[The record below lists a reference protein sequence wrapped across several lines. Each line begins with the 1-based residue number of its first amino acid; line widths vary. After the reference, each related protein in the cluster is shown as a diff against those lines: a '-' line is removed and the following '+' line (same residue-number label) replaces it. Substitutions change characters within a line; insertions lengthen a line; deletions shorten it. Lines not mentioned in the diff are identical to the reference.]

1 MKKQTVF
8 KIIAVLLPLILVL
21 LFETI
26 LRIVGYGN
34 DYKLFHRISIE
45 NKPDYLEMNKNIAGK
60 YFKDNGLRSDNQSD
74 LFLKTKTDSTF
85 RVFVQG
91 ASTVVGFPFYR
102 AGSFPRLLKHRLA
115 FTFPEKNIE
124 VVNTGI
130 TAVNSYTLWDLTD
143 AIIEQKPDLVL
154 IYAGHNEYYGALG
167 VGSSVS
173 YGNHPSIIRTYLR
186 LKPFRFFQLLENSY
200 RKLASKNANQL
211 TTDETTL
218 MEVMVGEQRIP
229 LNSQVYQ
236 DGLTQYESNL
246 NSILKKYKNHGIP
259 VIIAT
264 VVSNEKDIK
273 PFISDSILNKD
284 QFLRDLELGNP
295 KANKVAQ
302 SNALAAYEFGRYYLD
317 KNQDTAKKYLHLA
330 KELDYLR
337 FRAPEKINDIIK
349 NLSEKHQIPL
359 VDMEDVFLE
368 HSTHKV
374 IGDDLM
380 TEHVHPNVKGQFLM
394 ADAFYNKMKDLELID
409 EWNHYIPYSD
419 AFNDI
424 PVTEIDSLQGKLVIE
439 DLKKSWPYDLKMTG
453 SRPMATY
460 MDPSLT
466 YEERMAQDIY
476 KKMVTWDQVMAQ
488 SYKRYE
494 SDKDFRKGLKVAQ
507 SLIFEYPE
515 QGEVYRMAGA
525 MCLNMGDLNKA
536 EYYFYRYNFLEKSS
550 ASAQQL
556 ASVYIKLN
564 KMDLARK
571 TLSEAQKRGLNVP
584 PLNDMVEAEIQ
595 KEEAN

>member
-1 MKKQTVF
+1 
-8 KIIAVLLPLILVL
+8 
-21 LFETI
+21 
-26 LRIVGYGN
+26 
-34 DYKLFHRISIE
+34 LFHRISIE

-91 ASTVVGFPFYR
+91 ASTVVGFPYYR
-102 AGSFPRLLKHRLA
+102 AGSFPRMLKQRLA

-143 AIIEQKPDLVL
+143 NIIEQKPDLVL

-273 PFISDSILNKD
+273 PFISHSIPNKD
-284 QFLRDLELGNP
+284 QFLSDLQLGHP
-295 KANKVAQ
+295 KSNKVAQ
-302 SNALAAYEFGRYYLD
+302 RNAMAAYELGRYYLD
-317 KNQDTAKKYLHLA
+317 KNQDTAKQYLHLA

-349 NLSEKHQIPL
+349 NLSETHQIPL
-359 VDMEDVFLE
+359 V
-368 HSTHKV
+368 
-374 IGDDLM
+374 
-380 TEHVHPNVKGQFLM
+380 
-394 ADAFYNKMKDLELID
+394 
-409 EWNHYIPYSD
+409 
-419 AFNDI
+419 
-424 PVTEIDSLQGKLVIE
+424 
-439 DLKKSWPYDLKMTG
+439 
-453 SRPMATY
+453 
-460 MDPSLT
+460 
-466 YEERMAQDIY
+466 
-476 KKMVTWDQVMAQ
+476 
-488 SYKRYE
+488 
-494 SDKDFRKGLKVAQ
+494 
-507 SLIFEYPE
+507 
-515 QGEVYRMAGA
+515 
-525 MCLNMGDLNKA
+525 
-536 EYYFYRYNFLEKSS
+536 
-550 ASAQQL
+550 
-556 ASVYIKLN
+556 
-564 KMDLARK
+564 
-571 TLSEAQKRGLNVP
+571 
-584 PLNDMVEAEIQ
+584 
-595 KEEAN
+595 